1 MDSQGRSKDGG
12 NARCVCDRAYK
23 AIGGQGWALSAHTQG
38 QRCAECALTGRVRY
52 KVTLGGSHIASS
64 MGVNR
69 QRQLA
74 V

>member
-1 MDSQGRSKDGG
+1 M
-12 NARCVCDRAYK
+12 
-23 AIGGQGWALSAHTQG
+23 
-38 QRCAECALTGRVRY
+38 TGRVRY